1 MTLTFKPLIT
11 RFFVTGGIAL
21 FITSSA
27 MAGESDISRGKY
39 LVEIGGCNDC
49 HTAGFAPSG
58 GLTPE
63 AQWLLGDSLG
73 FRGGWGTT
81 YPADLRKYVGDIS
94 ENEWTSKAKALKT
107 RPPMPWW
114 TLNKMTE
121 KDLRA
126 MYKYIKS
133 LGIVNSSV
141 PTYVPPGIEPKT
153 PYIQWP
159 LPPE

>member
-1 MTLTFKPLIT
+1 MFLNFKLLIAG
-11 RFFVTGGIAL
+11 FFVTGSIAL
-21 FITSSA
+21 FITNSA
-27 MAGESDISRGKY
+27 VAGETDISRGKY

-58 GLTPE
+58 GTTPE

-81 YPADLRKYVGDIS
+81 YPANLRRYIGEIS
-94 ENEWTSKAKALKT
+94 ENEWATKAKTLKT

-114 TLNKMTE
+114 ALNAMTE

-126 MYKYIKS
+126 IYKYIKS
-133 LGIVNSSV
+133 LGVVNSSV
-141 PTYVPPGIEPKT
+141 PSYVPPGLEPKT

-159 LPPE
+159 LPPK